1 MLGVHH
7 SKKLKGYNSGTP
19 SKKASNSSL
28 GKYKGGKECSI
39 NSEGMWLLAVS
50 LAGRT
55 VCGQNSHPFLCCQ
68 RPRRHR
74 QEKYHLL
81 SPIGLMIN
89 ETFLRTMNEQKQCP
103 SVLHG
108 HMTIYITPT
117 GPWNFYKLKQLS
129 NVLIRNQRHNPCM
142 STSHPLEADF

>member
-1 MLGVHH
+1 MQHQLSRHVTLG
-7 SKKLKGYNSGTP
+7 SQPRRADSLWAELTP
-19 SKKASNSSL
+19 FPLLPKAKKAQ
-28 GKYKGGKECSI
+28 
-39 NSEGMWLLAVS
+39 
-50 LAGRT
+50 T
-55 VCGQNSHPFLCCQ
+55 
-68 RPRRHR
+68 
-74 QEKYHLL
+74 EKYHLL
-81 SPIGLMIN
+81 SSIGLMIN

-142 STSHPLEADF
+142 SVSHLLESDF